1 MLISLPLYFSPSHSC
16 CNFSFFL
23 KQSTSGDSLQ
33 SGTLPLTTDPLEQK
47 LLTSPAVADLIS
59 FSDHLQSSHTIA
71 EETSSA
77 AEQGQVKQDCQFCQ
91 KCISTSTLI
100 GVMLAFIPN
109 VVKYSCDL
117 MIISFLSH
125 FLHVL
130 SMLLSV

>member
-1 MLISLPLYFSPSHSC
+1 MVIALPLCFSFFRSC
-16 CNFSFFL
+16 CNFSFFM

-33 SGTLPLTTDPLEQK
+33 SGTLPLTTDPLEHK

-77 AEQGQVKQDCQFCQ
+77 VEQGQVKQDCQFCQ
-91 KCISTSTLI
+91 KCISASTL
-100 GVMLAFIPN
+100 VRVRLAFIPN
-109 VVKYSCDL
+109 VVKYSCYL
-117 MIISFLSH
+117 RIISFPSH

-130 SMLLSV
+130 SLLLSV

>member
-91 KCISTSTLI
+91 WCISTSTLI
-100 GVMLAFIPN
+100 GVRLAFIPN

>member
-1 MLISLPLYFSPSHSC
+1 MPIYLPLCFSPSHTC

-59 FSDHLQSSHTIA
+59 FSDHLLSSHTIA

-77 AEQGQVKQDCQFCQ
+77 SEQGQVKQDCQFCQ
-91 KCISTSTLI
+91 KCISTSTLTK
-100 GVMLAFIPN
+100 VRLAFIPN
-109 VVKYSCDL
+109 MVKYNCNL
-117 MIISFLSH
+117 KIISFLSH
-125 FLHVL
+125 LLHVL